1 MGGVSSSHGGNFLA
15 LNYWFHQAY
24 EERRRKRDE
33 EREAKQ
39 LAEEELAAKK
49 EAERK
54 EREDAEAEKWL
65 GQISTEQEGT
75 DALDS
80 EEQQVSCQASN
91 LYHPDNENLAKFW
104 VDPIPDIVL
113 TLNLYARD

>member
-1 MGGVSSSHGGNFLA
+1 MFCTLA
-15 LNYWFHQAY
+15 SIYLKLSLQAY

-39 LAEEELAAKK
+39 QAEEEEAMRKA
-49 EAERK
+49 AERQA
-54 EREDAEAEKWL
+54 REDAEATKWL

-80 EEQQVSCQASN
+80 EEQQV
-91 LYHPDNENLAKFW
+91 
-104 VDPIPDIVL
+104 
-113 TLNLYARD
+113 